1 MAHRREHMPSAC
13 RTLIRRS
20 RRGVPLE
27 GLIEQAH
34 ALEPYYCALA
44 LLELSSRDDVA
55 QGQAQSLVREAL
67 GTAERVEQEWR
78 HAELVGEL
86 AKGLADWRSA
96 GDRPPVMRA
105 LVAHLRTLHGEA
117 LVTVLKAAAP
127 RLPAQ
132 LQHDLLELAL
142 ANVGQEVAS
151 AKPVLRAWAGDLEP
165 APVMAHLSRLPR
177 QQAVRLL
184 GYLHLQ
190 LRRNK
195 RTASPTPLEQALALG
210 PGAEGLRYLAS
221 VAEQEELEPLVDA
234 ARERPPDEAARLL
247 GTLAGTAHR
256 LGNRALAQEWLT
268 EGGELAGDISDDTAR
283 QKVFETLARGQERL
297 SSKAAKATPAAI
309 AELPAPAGK
318 HALGLWNGYRG
329 GLKRPHLRALAR
341 AGALCAGFRLELAL
355 VDFPEM
361 DLPILARRVAQESR
375 ADGGSW
381 FAALVTAG
389 RVRQFSGVPGKWTGT
404 LVATTPQPAKPEP
417 PDSFERRLCLLMG
430 VGPQGLPG
438 KLLKAAKF
446 HIELTGHG
454 VELETATAMGV
465 IAERLSRL

>member
-1 MAHRREHMPSAC
+1 MPSAC

-27 GLIEQAH
+27 GLVEQAH

-96 GDRPPVMRA
+96 GDRPPVLRA

-142 ANVGQEVAS
+142 VNTDHEVAS
-151 AKPVLRAWAGDLEP
+151 AKPVLRAWAGDLQP

-195 RTASPTPLEQALALG
+195 RTASPTPLEQALTLG
-210 PGAEGLRYLAS
+210 PGARGLRYLAS
-221 VAEQEELEPLVDA
+221 VARQDELEILADA
-234 ARERPPDEAARLL
+234 ARERPPDEASRLL
-247 GTLAGTAHR
+247 GTLAGVAHR
-256 LGNRALAQEWLT
+256 YGDRTLAQGWLD
-268 EGGELAGDISDDTAR
+268 EGNELTGNIDDDSVR
-283 QKVFETLARGQERL
+283 QKIRETLARGQERL
-297 SSKAAKATPAAI
+297 GGKAAKSSPEAVV
-309 AELPAPAGK
+309 ELPSTAGK
-318 HALGLWNGYRG
+318 HVLGLWNGYRG
-329 GLKRPHLRALAR
+329 GLKAPHLRALAR
-341 AGALCAGFRLELAL
+341 AGALCAGFGLKLAL

-361 DLPILARRVAQESR
+361 ELEKLAHRVARESH

-381 FAALVTAG
+381 FRALVVAG
-389 RVRQFSGVPGKWTGT
+389 RVRQFSGVPGNWTGT

-417 PDSFERRLCLLMG
+417 PAPFNGKLCLLMG
-430 VGPQGLPG
+430 VGPAGLPAR
-438 KLLKAAKF
+438 LLKAAKF